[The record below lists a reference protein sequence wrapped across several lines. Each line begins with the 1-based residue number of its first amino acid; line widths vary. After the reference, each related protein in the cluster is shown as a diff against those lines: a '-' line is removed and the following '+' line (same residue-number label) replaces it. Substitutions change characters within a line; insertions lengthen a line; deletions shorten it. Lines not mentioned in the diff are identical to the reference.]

1 MLVFLLLYNLA
12 AKKNFVVNTLSTDI
26 KKLLLLQVPLNGV
39 ENTDRAA
46 TTAESFFP
54 FNFSPEVWK
63 LTLIGFDAQTLIYDL
78 QYCLRVITVL
88 LLCFFGG
95 GLLSVFFFAIAGQL

>member
-1 MLVFLLLYNLA
+1 MLKSFISSLLKAFDTVEWGLSQAFKKKTKTLSQLLRHYLKLTLMLVFLLLYNLA

-54 FNFSPEVWK
+54 FNFPPE
-63 LTLIGFDAQTLIYDL
+63 F
-78 QYCLRVITVL
+78 
-88 LLCFFGG
+88 
-95 GLLSVFFFAIAGQL
+95 

>member
-1 MLVFLLLYNLA
+1 MA

-54 FNFSPEVWK
+54 FNFPPE
-63 LTLIGFDAQTLIYDL
+63 F
-78 QYCLRVITVL
+78 
-88 LLCFFGG
+88 
-95 GLLSVFFFAIAGQL
+95 